1 MVANIIQIYFF
12 GQPLLI
18 CVRVAKTAS
27 ADADA
32 AREEWSMTA
41 LRSLDSYLEGWA
53 VGEHGKP
60 VAETVRTLG
69 NVCKTI
75 ASCIRQGQLA
85 GAMGAIVGSSSDG
98 DAQKELDRLANVLVI
113 EALQKAPVAYIASE
127 ELVSAVATGNP
138 EAPLIVA
145 VDPLDGS
152 SNIDTNVA
160 IGTIF
165 SIMPKREDA
174 RGEANSHFF
183 QPGSR
188 QVAAGYVIYGTHTA
202 LVLTLG
208 TGTLV
213 FTLDPSD
220 GQFKLTLENI
230 RVPATTHEFAINA
243 SNYRHWEPSVRAYID
258 DCLQGREGPRG
269 KNFNTRWVGSMV
281 AECHRIL
288 MRGGIYL
295 YTGDAREGYAE
306 GRLRLI
312 YEGNPVAFLMQQAGG
327 LASTGR
333 MRILDIMPTDV
344 HQRVPLIFGSANEVE
359 LIEGYYGQAEPA
371 VQNSPLFGRRGLF
384 RS

>member
-1 MVANIIQIYFF
+1 MA
-12 GQPLLI
+12 
-18 CVRVAKTAS
+18 
-27 ADADA
+27 
-32 AREEWSMTA
+32 A
-41 LRSLDSYLEGWA
+41 LRSLDCYLEGWA
-53 VGEHGKP
+53 VSEDRKP
-60 VAETVRTLG
+60 VAETVRTLA

-75 ASCIRQGQLA
+75 SGCIRQGPLA

-98 DAQKELDRLANVLVI
+98 DAQKELDRLTNVLVI

-127 ELVSAVATGNP
+127 ELVSAIATSNP

-152 SNIDTNVA
+152 SNIDNNVS

-165 SIMPKREDA
+165 SILPRREHA
-174 RGEANSHFF
+174 REGANSHFL

-188 QVAAGYVIYGTHTA
+188 QVAAGYVIYGPHTA

-208 TGTLV
+208 MGTPV

-220 GQFKLTLENI
+220 GQFKLTRENI
-230 RVPATTHEFAINA
+230 RVPAATQEFAVNA

-295 YTGDAREGYAE
+295 YTGDAREGYAD
-306 GRLRLI
+306 GRLRLV

-333 MRILDIMPTDV
+333 MRILDIVPTDV
-344 HQRVPLIFGSANEVE
+344 HQRVPLIFGSPDEVE
-359 LIEGYYGQAEPA
+359 LVEGYYGQAEPA